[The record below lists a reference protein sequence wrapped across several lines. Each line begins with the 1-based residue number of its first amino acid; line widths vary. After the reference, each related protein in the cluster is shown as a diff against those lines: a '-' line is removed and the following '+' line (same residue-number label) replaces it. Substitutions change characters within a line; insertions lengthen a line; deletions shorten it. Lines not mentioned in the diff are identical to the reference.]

1 MGDLNRTNI
10 SRVKATNGLGAVL
23 PPETPITIRVSPHS
37 YFTALLLGTFF
48 SALLFYLEKD
58 VAGFSLF
65 GLSWIFLPFFALS
78 DRIVFDGK
86 SLTRTGMIPRAW
98 AWFNSS
104 RRRLKLSDIEQVET
118 HAVRAMKRGGNVHY
132 RYRTVVRGNG
142 LSVTIASGG
151 EDFRRMIKGILPR
164 LADNVMDVRSI
175 ELREHLA
182 KPKET
187 LMRAQSSRIPS
198 AEVLESTFKTSGSS
212 KIKNRAV
219 RGDSVPGDEEKAED
233 LQSLANELRLSG
245 YLRQALEAF
254 RRALILRPLDARLLF
269 EFARCL
275 HSFAGV
281 EHDTRLERKAIAAL
295 RLSER
300 RAAGDSDLLAR
311 LGECYFQIGEWRRA
325 GNVFHNV
332 IDKVGE
338 NFRAARGLAEMA
350 LREGKIAH
358 VIHHFSTANR
368 LAETPALRRWTKG
381 ETEYFSRLNADDEYM
396 ELEIGRVDLLET
408 FESSQKTALRIAS
421 LAFPAVIGGLLL
433 EDDLIANIGWAVT
446 TISLLIWTGMIVSV
460 RLLSQRLPYDLIESD
475 E

>member
-1 MGDLNRTNI
+1 MSNLNRTNI
-10 SRVKATNGLGAVL
+10 SSVQANVGSNAVL
-23 PPETPITIRVSPHS
+23 HSEQPITIRVSPHS

-58 VAGFSLF
+58 VAGFILF
-65 GLSWIFLPFFALS
+65 GLSWIFLPFFALN
-78 DRIVFDGK
+78 DRIMYDGK
-86 SLTRTGMIPRAW
+86 SLTRTGIVPRVW
-98 AWFNSS
+98 AWFNAS

-118 HAVRAMKRGGNVHY
+118 QAVRALKRGGNVHY
-132 RYRTVVRGNG
+132 RYRTVVRGKG

-164 LADNVMDVRSI
+164 LADNVLDVRSI

-182 KPKET
+182 EPKEM
-187 LMRAQSSRIPS
+187 LMRAKISRIPS
-198 AEVLESTFKTSGSS
+198 AEVLEGTFKTTGSR
-212 KIKNRAV
+212 KTKNHAIH
-219 RGDSVPGDEEKAED
+219 DLFPGDEEKAEE

-245 YLRQALEAF
+245 YLLQALEAF
-254 RRALILRPLDARLLF
+254 RRALVLRPFDARLLF

-281 EHDTRLERKAIAAL
+281 ERDTKLERKAIAAL

-325 GNVFHNV
+325 GNVFQNV
-332 IDKVGE
+332 IDKLGE

-368 LAETPALRRWTKG
+368 IAETPALRRWTKG

-396 ELEIGRVDLLET
+396 ELEVGRVNLLET
-408 FESSQKTALRIAS
+408 LESSQKTALRIAS
-421 LAFPAVIGGLLL
+421 LAFPAVIDGLLL
-433 EDDLIANIGWAVT
+433 EDDLITNIGWAVT
-446 TISLLIWTGMIVSV
+446 TVSLLIWTGMIVSV
-460 RLLSQRLPYDLIESD
+460 RFLSQRLPYDLVADD